1 MQSHSFEI
9 FFAMEDENF
18 NQELEDFF
26 RLFKHLLEKES
37 SGSLSGV
44 DPDQL
49 EKLKMFMSQF
59 DEVKD
64 DLKGELHNMDPFTKM
79 MISSVVKELRKQL
92 GPEMEE
98 LNPPSAEEV
107 VSRREKELM
116 DVADDQA
123 RSRALIATIDEQLK
137 NPALSEEE
145 IDALLDKR
153 HQISE
158 KMSGQ

>member
-1 MQSHSFEI
+1 
-9 FFAMEDENF
+9 MEDENF

-37 SGSLSGV
+37 SGELPGV
-44 DPDQL
+44 DPAQMEQL
-49 EKLKMFMSQF
+49 KLFMSQF

-64 DLKGELHNMDPFTKM
+64 DLKGELHKVDPFTKM

-92 GPEMEE
+92 GPEADEIAPLSVEEIVSQREEE
-98 LNPPSAEEV
+98 L
-107 VSRREKELM
+107 R
-116 DVADDQA
+116 DVADEQA

-137 NPALSEEE
+137 NPSLSEAE

-153 HQISE
+153 SL
-158 KMSGQ
+158 MSSKLLGN

>member
-79 MISSVVKELRKQL
+79 MISS
-92 GPEMEE
+92 
-98 LNPPSAEEV
+98 
-107 VSRREKELM
+107 
-116 DVADDQA
+116 
-123 RSRALIATIDEQLK
+123 RALY
-137 NPALSEEE
+137 
-145 IDALLDKR
+145 R
-153 HQISE
+153 
-158 KMSGQ
+158 

>member
-1 MQSHSFEI
+1 
-9 FFAMEDENF
+9 MEDENF

-37 SGSLSGV
+37 SGNLQGV
-44 DPDQL
+44 DPAQM
-49 EKLKMFMSQF
+49 EQLKMFMSQF

-64 DLKGELHNMDPFTKM
+64 DLKGELHNVDPFTKM

-98 LNPPSAEEV
+98 ITPVSAEEI
-107 VSRREKELM
+107 VSRREEELM
-116 DVADDQA
+116 DVADDQT

-137 NPALSEEE
+137 NPSLSDEE

-153 HQISE
+153 SQISSRLLE
-158 KMSGQ
+158 